1 MEAMQRE
8 KIFLFFCSYVI
19 MSLIENGR
27 MEWCE
32 MLELK
37 RMVYEDLMK
46 WKVSNTG
53 KVLEVNGARQVGK
66 TYILDKF
73 AKENYKQYLYIN
85 MTQTSGKELLQ
96 CLEVATAW
104 KPGEKVYL
112 LKGDIYG
119 GIADKKI
126 TVPIYLTGRI
136 EFA

>member
-85 MTQTSGKELLQ
+85 MTQTSGKEFLQ
-96 CLEVATAW
+96 CLEAAIAW

>member
-73 AKENYKQYLYIN
+73 AKENYKQYLY
-85 MTQTSGKELLQ
+85 L
-96 CLEVATAW
+96 
-104 KPGEKVYL
+104 
-112 LKGDIYG
+112 
-119 GIADKKI
+119 
-126 TVPIYLTGRI
+126 
-136 EFA
+136 